1 MNQPFASASNE
12 KCSPPASPAFAYFAK
27 VLARFSENNFFVA
40 FRHQGLPFLAFRCP
54 CFEPAKES
62 SAPPFGASQRP
73 SPESNRASLPSSSGN
88 FISCLP
94 CGKLDP
100 GSVAP

>member
-54 CFEPAKES
+54 GFEPAKES
-62 SAPPFGASQRP
+62 SAPLRRFPKTFAREQPRIP
-73 SPESNRASLPSSSGN
+73 PELLGQLHLLPS
-88 FISCLP
+88 
-94 CGKLDP
+94 
-100 GSVAP
+100 VRET